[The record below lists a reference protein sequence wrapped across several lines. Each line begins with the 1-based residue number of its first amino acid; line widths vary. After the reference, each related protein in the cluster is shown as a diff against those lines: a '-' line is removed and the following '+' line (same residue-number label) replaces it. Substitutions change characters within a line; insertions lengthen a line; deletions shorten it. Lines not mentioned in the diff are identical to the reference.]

1 MPHKVLFLVN
11 TLCLGGTERNVALL
25 CRHIDRNRFLPQVWV
40 LHGGG
45 ELEQPVRQS
54 GIEVRSL
61 HRKWAYSPFF
71 AIRVAREIDRSDAD
85 LIHAFLPTVAA
96 YVGLARMVF
105 GLRAPTVLS
114 MGQSYLTSVHHKVV
128 GSFNS
133 CFDEVIVNSPSAR
146 QCALS
151 VGFPKDRIHI
161 IPNGH
166 ELSTYQQP
174 VDRTAIRRSVAVGP
188 DEVMLLTIGRL
199 IDTKRVCDA
208 VDATARLAG
217 RWPVK
222 LVVVGEG
229 PEMVSLKQQAVKL
242 GLGERVIFAGQRTDV
257 PQLLEA
263 ADIFVFPSESEGL
276 PNALIEASLARRP
289 IVGCQVS
296 GVVDVLCDDENA
308 LLVPPRQPH
317 SIADA
322 IGRLLEDTALAGRLA
337 AAAQARAAR
346 EFTVEQ
352 WLDGHYDVYD
362 RLLERKCGRH
372 VNQLHEA
379 PGASH

>member
-1 MPHKVLFLVN
+1 MPHKALFLVN
-11 TLCLGGTERNVALL
+11 TLFLGGTERNVALL

-45 ELEQPVRQS
+45 ELEEPVRQS

-71 AIRVAREIDRSDAD
+71 AIRVAREIARIDAD

-96 YVGLARMVF
+96 YVGLSRAVC
-105 GLRAPTVLS
+105 GLRKPTVLS
-114 MGQSYLTSVHHKVV
+114 MGQSYLTSLHHKVV

-146 QCALS
+146 QCTLS
-151 VGFPKDRIHI
+151 VGVSEDRIHI

-166 ELSTYQQP
+166 ELSAYQQP
-174 VDRTAIRRSVAVGP
+174 VDRMAIRRSVGVGP

-199 IDTKRVCDA
+199 IDTKRVSDA

-229 PEMVSLKQQAVKL
+229 PEMLPLKQQAVNL

-289 IVGCQVS
+289 IVAAKCRVS
-296 GVVDVLCDDENA
+296 WTCSATVKTPCSFRRGNRTPLPTQSGGYWRTPRWQAA
-308 LLVPPRQPH
+308 LP
-317 SIADA
+317 
-322 IGRLLEDTALAGRLA
+322 RLLR
-337 AAAQARAAR
+337 RAAR

-352 WLDGHYDVYD
+352 WLNGHYDVYD